1 MFIHKIFLKHCHQYP
16 FLYCLW
22 YFSFCKNKVQS
33 HETCKTKHFTAAPL
47 QKVLLAPGLLIYTR
61 HLERGRLSQYPAGWF
76 HIQES
81 CWMSL
86 AFSSTVELLVFR
98 CMPQNSCFYMLMIL
112 KALISLY
119 FYKAWH
125 LPGLIFSIWILQK
138 IFNKNSVLQWEFII
152 PKKRSN
158 FAVLKKNMK

>member
-1 MFIHKIFLKHCHQYP
+1 M
-16 FLYCLW
+16 
-22 YFSFCKNKVQS
+22 
-33 HETCKTKHFTAAPL
+33 
-47 QKVLLAPGLLIYTR
+47 LLAPGLLIYTR

-86 AFSSTVELLVFR
+86 AFSGTVELLVFR

-158 FAVLKKNMK
+158 FAVLKKKYEIDVHVEILKITLMYHSNFKCQYIKLLVF